1 MSKTNNVGILIFN
14 GVELLDF
21 CGPFEVFSV
30 TRLPNG
36 ESPFHVF
43 TLAESRPIV
52 TRNGLSVNPKYTLP
66 ESPGIEVLI
75 IPGGQGT
82 RTEICNCKLIDWIR
96 GQATQTELLLSVC
109 TGALLLAEAGL
120 LNGLDVTT
128 HHNAT
133 DLLEKLAPA
142 SRLMEKARFVDNGRI
157 ILSGGIAAG
166 IDMSLYVVAKL
177 LGQEVAQATAELM
190 EYSWNPEYM
199 EPLISA

>member
-1 MSKTNNVGILIFN
+1 MNKTKNVGILIFDD
-14 GVELLDF
+14 VELLDF

-30 TRLPNG
+30 TRLPSG
-36 ESPFHVF
+36 ENPFHVF

-52 TRNGLSVNPKYTLP
+52 TRNGLSVNPKCILP
-66 ESPGIEVLI
+66 ESPGMEVLI

-82 RTEICNCKLIDWIR
+82 RREIHNSKLIDWIR
-96 GQATQTELLLSVC
+96 EQATQTELLLSVC

-128 HHNAT
+128 HHSAT
-133 DLLEKLAPA
+133 DLLRKLAPT
-142 SRLMEKARFVDNGRI
+142 SRLIEKARFVDNGRI

-177 LGQEVAQATAELM
+177 LGQELAQATAELM
-190 EYSWNPEYM
+190 EYNWNPECM
-199 EPLISA
+199 